1 MTLTIVIWALSSQE
15 IMSLLGCACEK
26 EILIKLVIDLAFSW
40 NFPDNATVT
49 ITKTPPTSTIY

>member
-26 EILIKLVIDLAFSW
+26 EILIKLVMDLAFSW
-40 NFPDNATVT
+40 NSPDNATAT
-49 ITKTPPTSTIY
+49 ITKTPPISTVY